1 ELLISKLITRRDRFE
16 KPAMGYYR
24 FISRKVNV
32 IGSNQKEYFKVSGY
46 GKGFRVQVYAR
57 DKKGDTSFVMYDR
70 YFDPKVTSD
79 VRLYG
84 LNDDDRF
91 DVDSTL
97 RSRIRLTIVGGKGND
112 TFNVRGHVRN
122 YLFDLKTENNVVEHD
137 RHSRNY
143 FSLDPPVNNYNIL
156 GFNYNVNRFPR
167 INIGYNVEDGL
178 FAGLG
183 FSRRTYGFRNT
194 PYATDQ
200 RLMTLYAINRG
211 AFEVGYKGE
220 FNHFFRNYDALVT
233 LNYTNPTITNF
244 FGLGNNTTMDPQRDI
259 DFYRARY
266 NYVEAEL
273 LFRRRIYETLHI
285 MIGPVVNEYWNHPA
299 DNRGRILEHPSEIG
313 LDSVRVYSKKS
324 YAGATLAINFDN
336 LNNELFPTR
345 GVQWN
350 TQFTS
355 LAGITKTANN
365 LTTLVSDMTIYAS
378 ISEAANFIA
387 VARLGGGHIFSRSF
401 EYFQALNLGA
411 NNFLRGF
418 RKGRFSGSSVA
429 YNSLEARIRI
439 ANVKSYVFPGDLGLV
454 LFNDVG
460 RVWLKN
466 ESSTKWHDAYGGGFY
481 FIPFKMVV
489 ISATI
494 ALSEEGRLFNFSVGT
509 KLNLTF

>member
-1 ELLISKLITRRDRFE
+1 
-16 KPAMGYYR
+16 
-24 FISRKVNV
+24 
-32 IGSNQKEYFKVSGY
+32 
-46 GKGFRVQVYAR
+46 
-57 DKKGDTSFVMYDR
+57 
-70 YFDPKVTSD
+70 
-79 VRLYG
+79 
-84 LNDDDRF
+84 
-91 DVDSTL
+91 
-97 RSRIRLTIVGGKGND
+97 
-112 TFNVRGHVRN
+112 
-122 YLFDLKTENNVVEHD
+122 
-137 RHSRNY
+137 
-143 FSLDPPVNNYNIL
+143 
-156 GFNYNVNRFPR
+156 
-167 INIGYNVEDGL
+167 
-178 FAGLG
+178 
-183 FSRRTYGFRNT
+183 
-194 PYATDQ
+194 
-200 RLMTLYAINRG
+200 
-211 AFEVGYKGE
+211 
-220 FNHFFRNYDALVT
+220 
-233 LNYTNPTITNF
+233 
-244 FGLGNNTTMDPQRDI
+244 
-259 DFYRARY
+259 
-266 NYVEAEL
+266 
-273 LFRRRIYETLHI
+273 
-285 MIGPVVNEYWNHPA
+285 
-299 DNRGRILEHPSEIG
+299 
-313 LDSVRVYSKKS
+313 VYSKKS

-355 LAGITKTANN
+355 LAGLTKTANN